1 MADQN
6 ETGSIGKLLGREGG
20 LTPSEV
26 AVVEALIAGR
36 KPTEIAASRN
46 CSVATVRVHIRT
58 IFYKLNIHSVNE
70 LFSLALSQMRERE
83 AAAMAPV
90 ASS

>member
-1 MADQN
+1 MVDDN
-6 ETGSIGKLLGREGG
+6 FTGAVGRLLGQEGG

-36 KPTEIAASRN
+36 KPTEIAAARN
-46 CSVATVRVHIRT
+46 SSVATVRVHIRT

-70 LFSLALSQMRERE
+70 LFSLALLQMRARE
-83 AAAMAPV
+83 TAMAETAP
-90 ASS
+90 S

>member
-1 MADQN
+1 MVDEN
-6 ETGSIGKLLGREGG
+6 DTGSIGKVLGREGG

-36 KPTEIAASRN
+36 KPTEIATARN

-83 AAAMAPV
+83 TAMTAAVPT
-90 ASS
+90 